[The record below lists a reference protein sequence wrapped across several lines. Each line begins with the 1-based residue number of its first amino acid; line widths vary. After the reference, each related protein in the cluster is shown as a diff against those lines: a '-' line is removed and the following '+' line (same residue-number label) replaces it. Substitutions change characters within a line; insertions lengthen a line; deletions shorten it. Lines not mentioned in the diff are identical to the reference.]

1 MTLKGKSENEVDE
14 TAAPPRRPYR
24 APRLRHLGSVRELT
38 LGASKGPA
46 EDGGTFTKGGMKK
59 KM

>member
-1 MTLKGKSENEVDE
+1 MTLKGQSENGVDA
-14 TAAPPRRPYR
+14 TGAPPRRPYR

-46 EDGGTFTKGGMKK
+46 EDGGTFVMGMKN
-59 KM
+59 MM